1 MKTTSRRR
9 PWIAAIAAIAVIAAA
24 AALAALVDIPATS
37 AADAPPAA
45 APPIPVAHSALL
57 NINASVVPDGLML
70 HILHA
75 SNQVPID
82 GRDVTVTVDGK
93 NQPLTVEPET
103 GNFLLPTKDLGEGER
118 QLDITVAHDG
128 IRELLT
134 GKVALPKAGSLTG
147 SWSSSSKQMAWWVL
161 NIGVVLIAVLAIS
174 RRSSKPP
181 EKDAEEE

>member
-1 MKTTSRRR
+1 MKTTSRRG
-9 PWIAAIAAIAVIAAA
+9 PWIAAIAAAAA
-24 AALAALVDIPATS
+24 VAAMVGVPAPS
-37 AADAPPAA
+37 AAGAPPAV

-57 NINASVVPDGLML
+57 NINASVVPDGLVL

-82 GRDVTVTVDGK
+82 GRDVTVTIDGK
-93 NQPLTVEPET
+93 NQPLTVQPEV

-128 IRELLT
+128 IREILT

-147 SWSSSSKQMAWWVL
+147 SWDSSRKQMAWWVL
-161 NIGVVLIAVLAIS
+161 NIAVVLIAVLAFS
-174 RRSSKPP
+174 KRSSKP
-181 EKDAEEE
+181 EKDDEEE

>member
-1 MKTTSRRR
+1 MKKTWRWALR
-9 PWIAAIAAIAVIAAA
+9 IAALATTAIAVT
-24 AALAALVDIPATS
+24 VDVPSAS

-45 APPIPVAHSALL
+45 APIPVAHSALL
-57 NINASVVPDGLML
+57 NINASVVPEGLVL

-93 NQPLTVEPET
+93 NEPLTVEPEV

-128 IRELLT
+128 IREILT
-134 GKVALPKAGSLTG
+134 GKVALPKTSGITG
-147 SWSSSSKQMAWWVL
+147 SWDSSRKQMAWWVL
-161 NIGVVLIAVLAIS
+161 NIAVVLIAVLAFS
-174 RRSSKPP
+174 KRSSKPA
-181 EKDAEEE
+181 EKDADEE

>member
-1 MKTTSRRR
+1 MKTISRRGA
-9 PWIAAIAAIAVIAAA
+9 WIAAIAAAAA
-24 AALAALVDIPATS
+24 VAAMVAVPSTS
-37 AADAPPAA
+37 AADASPAT

-70 HILHA
+70 HVLHA

-93 NQPLTVEPET
+93 NQPLTVEPEL
-103 GNFLLPTKDLGEGER
+103 GNFLLPTKNLGEGER

-128 IRELLT
+128 IREILT

-147 SWSSSSKQMAWWVL
+147 SWDSSRKQMAWWVL
-161 NIGVVLIAVLAIS
+161 NIAIVLIAVLAFS
-174 RRSSKPP
+174 KRGSKPP
-181 EKDAEEE
+181 EKDTDED

>member
-1 MKTTSRRR
+1 MKTTSRRG
-9 PWIAAIAAIAVIAAA
+9 PWIAVIAAA
-24 AALAALVDIPATS
+24 AVVVAAMGVSSAS
-37 AADAPPAA
+37 AATPPPAGA
-45 APPIPVAHSALL
+45 APIPVAHSALL

-75 SNQVPID
+75 SNQIPID
-82 GRDVTVTVDGK
+82 GRDVTVTIDGK
-93 NQPLTVEPET
+93 NQPLTVEPEV

-134 GKVALPKAGSLTG
+134 GKVALPKAGRLTG

-174 RRSSKPP
+174 KRSSKPP
-181 EKDAEEE
+181 EKDADDE

>member
-9 PWIAAIAAIAVIAAA
+9 PWIAVIAATAAAAIAAMGDVPAAA
-24 AALAALVDIPATS
+24 AADVPPVAAH
-37 AADAPPAA
+37 
-45 APPIPVAHSALL
+45 PIAVAHSALL

-75 SNQVPID
+75 SNQIPID

-93 NQPLTVEPET
+93 NQPLTVEPEV

-128 IRELLT
+128 IREILT
-134 GKVALPKAGSLTG
+134 GKVALPKASGFAS
-147 SWSSSSKQMAWWVL
+147 SWDSSRKQMAWWVL
-161 NIGVVLIAVLAIS
+161 NIAVVLIAVLAFS
-174 RRSSKPP
+174 KRTSKPP
-181 EKDAEEE
+181 EKDDAGE

>member
-1 MKTTSRRR
+1 MKRTSRREA
-9 PWIAAIAAIAVIAAA
+9 WIAAIAAAAA
-24 AALAALVDIPATS
+24 VAAMMRVPSAGAAN
-37 AADAPPAA
+37 APPAA

-93 NQPLTVEPET
+93 NQPLTVEPEV
-103 GNFLLPTKDLGEGER
+103 GDFLLPTKDLGEGER

-128 IRELLT
+128 IREILT
-134 GKVALPKAGSLTG
+134 GKVALPKAGSFTG
-147 SWSSSSKQMAWWVL
+147 SWDSSRKQMAWWVL
-161 NIGVVLIAVLAIS
+161 NIAVVLIAVLAFS
-174 RRSSKPP
+174 KRSSKPP
-181 EKDAEEE
+181 EKDTDEEE

>member
-1 MKTTSRRR
+1 MKMTSRRG
-9 PWIAAIAAIAVIAAA
+9 PWIAAIAAALIAAKA
-24 AALAALVDIPATS
+24 GIAQAS
-37 AADAPPAA
+37 AADAPAA
-45 APPIPVAHSALL
+45 PPPPIPVAHSALL
-57 NINASVVPDGLML
+57 TVNASVAPEGLVL

-75 SNQVPID
+75 SNHIPID

-134 GKVALPKAGSLTG
+134 GKVALPKTG
-147 SWSSSSKQMAWWVL
+147 GITASWDSSRKQMAWWVL
-161 NIGVVLIAVLAIS
+161 NIAVVLIAVLAFS
-174 RRSSKPP
+174 KRSSKPP
-181 EKDAEEE
+181 EKDTDED